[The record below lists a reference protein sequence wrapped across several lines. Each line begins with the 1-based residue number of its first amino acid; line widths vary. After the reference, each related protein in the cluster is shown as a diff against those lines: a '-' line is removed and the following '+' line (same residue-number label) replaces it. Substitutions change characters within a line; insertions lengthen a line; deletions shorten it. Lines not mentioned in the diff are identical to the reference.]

1 MTYLFLWH
9 RRGTYKTLRYTT
21 SEHWTSFTFTQFIII
36 FFICKAEALCFT
48 YLICL
53 DQKYLN
59 IEEIN
64 SKWSHIIFYIMG
76 SCCNMPGFLFSVYTV
91 GKLEELTLRR
101 STLFSSWFCWGGL
114 LILRLS
120 RSAWKFCSNQPYTK
134 LTSNYC
140 RLELQHRH
148 VFIDVRACENKN
160 SDLYLVTSSTKE
172 WG

>member
-64 SKWSHIIFYIMG
+64 SKWSHIIFYMG
-76 SCCNMPGFLFSVYTV
+76 SCCNMPGFLFGTYCGEV
-91 GKLEELTLRR
+91 GGTDSEEDCLFPLWSLIKNQKILLRIITKFR
-101 STLFSSWFCWGGL
+101 DIAKVRWGL
-114 LILRLS
+114 VILR
-120 RSAWKFCSNQPYTK
+120 SA
-134 LTSNYC
+134 
-140 RLELQHRH
+140 
-148 VFIDVRACENKN
+148 
-160 SDLYLVTSSTKE
+160 
-172 WG
+172 